1 LLSGLVAFL
10 VAKMLIPVY
19 FRDSSYYLH
28 TRIKGVQFKKSLQ
41 TKNKSLAMIRASKW
55 MEALME
61 IDLSRISKYE
71 IDLQKG
77 VLKSD
82 DEEDHKR
89 LMEALALLKGQV
101 SLPAAPSKAELP
113 ASSSGLTLMQLLD
126 KFLLLKK
133 LKPATITA
141 LKNTSKEFSTF
152 QAGKCYIADIMV
164 SDITR
169 YQEYLAGKG
178 NVPRTI
184 DGKVGY
190 VKTLLNFGIK
200 QSYLSGKNP
209 AENMSL
215 LTKKQKLSEGYATF
229 ELPEIQKI
237 FSSDYFKEQ
246 KENDPDYYWVLLLG
260 VVSGCRISEITSLK
274 VDQFQIAGD
283 GANFIQIRDAKTMA
297 GKRAVPLPEYI
308 FQHGLDKF
316 LEDKTDLVFKYASR
330 EGKGSGNAVGKK
342 FARHL
347 ELLKITREKL
357 VFHSL
362 RKFVNDFF
370 MKNGIEFEPRCQVI
384 GHEIESVNV
393 ATYSKKY
400 GPDELAKLI
409 NPAQIK
415 ILVLTEILKTKF
427 A

>member
-1 LLSGLVAFL
+1 
-10 VAKMLIPVY
+10 M
-19 FRDSSYYLH
+19 
-28 TRIKGVQFKKSLQ
+28 
-41 TKNKSLAMIRASKW
+41 RASQW
-55 MEALME
+55 MEALVK
-61 IDLSRISKYE
+61 IDLSGIRRYE

-82 DEEDHKR
+82 GEDDHR
-89 LMEALALLKGQV
+89 RMLEALALLKGSGHV
-101 SLPAAPSKAELP
+101 PPVASLKEELP
-113 ASSSGLTLMQLLD
+113 ARSSGLTLMELLD

-133 LKPATITA
+133 LKPATVVA
-141 LKNTSKEFSTF
+141 MKNTAKEFSTF
-152 QAGKCYIADIMV
+152 QAGKCYISDIMV

-169 YQEYLAGKG
+169 YQEHLAVKK

-200 QSYLSGKNP
+200 QGYLSGKNP
-209 AENMSL
+209 ADNMAL
-215 LTKKQKLSEGYATF
+215 LTKKQKLSGGYATF
-229 ELPEIQKI
+229 ELPEVKRI

-260 VVSGCRISEITSLK
+260 VLSGCRISELTSLH
-274 VDQFQIAGD
+274 VDQFQITGE
-283 GANFIQIRDAKTMA
+283 GSNFIIIRDSKTMA
-297 GKRAVPLPEYI
+297 GKREVPLPEYF
-308 FQHGLDKF
+308 FQHGFDKF
-316 LEDKTDLVFKYASR
+316 LETKSDSVFKYAPR

-370 MKNGIEFEPRCQVI
+370 MKNGVEYEPRCQVI

-400 GPDELAKLI
+400 SADELASLI
-409 NPAQIK
+409 LPVQNK
-415 ILVLTEILKTKF
+415 ILMATEILKTKF
-427 A
+427 E